1 MTNNFKKKICA
12 SCNKKNLSLLLNLG
26 NTPLANSFL
35 KSKSQFKSEK
45 YYPLKLYICNSCF
58 LVQVIHNVKPS
69 EFFLDYDYLSGPSTT
84 WRDHCKN
91 FTSKIIKKFKLNVN
105 KGEIIEIASNDG
117 VLIENFK
124 KKKFKCIGIEPS
136 KKAHYLSRNKGIL
149 SINNFFNSNLVKK
162 EKKLKNSSPQ
172 LIIANNVLAHVK
184 NINDFVKAINNVS
197 NNKTIISIEFP
208 YVYNLLKNNQFD
220 TIYHEHHYY
229 YSITSFKNLI
239 EKHNLKIFDLE
250 YLKVHGGS
258 YRVFLKRNSSSIKI
272 KSKVDKILTHEKKIN
287 LNKKIFYKN
296 FQHKVNKIKI
306 NSNNKLKN
314 ILKKKKIV
322 HAYGAAAKGNT
333 FLNFCKINNK
343 QISIIYDANK
353 KKTNKFL
360 PGSHIKILDQFKI
373 QKLKPDYIIVL
384 PWNIFDEIKK
394 QLSYTKKW
402 GCKLITFKY

>member
-1 MTNNFKKKICA
+1 M
-12 SCNKKNLSLLLNLG
+12 
-26 NTPLANSFL
+26 
-35 KSKSQFKSEK
+35 
-45 YYPLKLYICNSCF
+45 
-58 LVQVIHNVKPS
+58 
-69 EFFLDYDYLSGPSTT
+69 
-84 WRDHCKN
+84 
-91 FTSKIIKKFKLNVN
+91 
-105 KGEIIEIASNDG
+105 
-117 VLIENFK
+117 
-124 KKKFKCIGIEPS
+124 
-136 KKAHYLSRNKGIL
+136 
-149 SINNFFNSNLVKK
+149 VKK

-314 ILKKKKIV
+314 ILKKRKLSMHMVRLLKE
-322 HAYGAAAKGNT
+322 
-333 FLNFCKINNK
+333 
-343 QISIIYDANK
+343 
-353 KKTNKFL
+353 
-360 PGSHIKILDQFKI
+360 ILF
-373 QKLKPDYIIVL
+373 
-384 PWNIFDEIKK
+384 
-394 QLSYTKKW
+394 
-402 GCKLITFKY
+402 

>member
-1 MTNNFKKKICA
+1 MV
-12 SCNKKNLSLLLNLG
+12 KN
-26 NTPLANSFL
+26 
-35 KSKSQFKSEK
+35 
-45 YYPLKLYICNSCF
+45 
-58 LVQVIHNVKPS
+58 
-69 EFFLDYDYLSGPSTT
+69 
-84 WRDHCKN
+84 
-91 FTSKIIKKFKLNVN
+91 
-105 KGEIIEIASNDG
+105 
-117 VLIENFK
+117 
-124 KKKFKCIGIEPS
+124 
-136 KKAHYLSRNKGIL
+136 
-149 SINNFFNSNLVKK
+149 

-373 QKLKPDYIIVL
+373 QKLKPDYIIVF
-384 PWNIFDEIKK
+384 PGIF
-394 QLSYTKKW
+394 LM
-402 GCKLITFKY
+402 KLKTAFLY